1 MYSVIDCEY
10 QAREKWNGIS
20 FLVILVIMN
29 GISATR
35 RFPANRY
42 GKQCAVCQQWTPAGT
57 GVRERHN
64 GEWVITHRTCPK
76 TRRTER
82 CANQLGNELAAL
94 LGGPP
99 LRVTQVNEALA
110 TAARLH
116 RTGWLEGADRQIRVV
131 SAVLESSA
139 VTGIDRCTLH
149 DLVEHYFGFCL

>member
-1 MYSVIDCEY
+1 MFTMSDDGK
-10 QAREKWNGIS
+10 RKWHLVS
-20 FLVILVIMN
+20 FLAILVSMN
-29 GISATR
+29 GLSTTR

-76 TRRTER
+76 TRRPER
-82 CANQLGNELAAL
+82 YANQLGNELATL
-94 LGGPP
+94 LDGHP

-131 SAVLESSA
+131 SAILESSA

>member
-1 MYSVIDCEY
+1 
-10 QAREKWNGIS
+10 
-20 FLVILVIMN
+20 
-29 GISATR
+29 
-35 RFPANRY
+35 
-42 GKQCAVCQQWTPAGT
+42 
-57 GVRERHN
+57 VRERHN

-82 CANQLGNELAAL
+82 YANQLGNELATL
-94 LGGPP
+94 LDGPP